1 MSHHHQD
8 APVTYPSYLRLAE
21 LLTLQ
26 HPRSSPEH
34 PDELLFIVVHQ
45 ASELWFKVLLHEL
58 DILIAR
64 MDGDDTLGALS
75 ATKRVNALVQI
86 ITNQLS
92 SLETLPPQRFA
103 EFRGYLGTSSG
114 SQSEQ
119 FRAIE
124 AKSGLRDAHFMQA
137 ISEHGEPPALVREAL
152 GRPTLQETFERMV
165 ERAGTS
171 LEAIYTDPEQSALFM
186 LGESLIEYEQ
196 GFAMWRFLHVQL
208 VERVIGPVTGGTG
221 GTLGA
226 KYLTRTVSQRFF
238 PSLWEVR
245 SKFYGSAESKCRC
258 TTSACSPAPGR
269 RSGRGTPRSAAA
281 GPRGSLMDRAST

>member
-1 MSHHHQD
+1 MEHHHGES
-8 APVTYPSYLRLAE
+8 PVNYSTYLRLTD
-21 LLTLQ
+21 LLGLQ
-26 HPRSSPEH
+26 RPRSAPEH

-64 MDGDDTLGALS
+64 MDGDDTLGALG

-86 ITNQLS
+86 ITYQLS

-124 AKSGLRDAHFMQA
+124 AKSGLRDPHFMQA
-137 ISEHGEPPALVREAL
+137 IAEHGQPPEPVRAALEK
-152 GRPTLQETFERMV
+152 PTLQDTFERMV
-165 ERAGTS
+165 ARAGTT
-171 LEAIYTDPEQSALFM
+171 LEDIYRNPTQTALFM
-186 LGESLIEYEQ
+186 VAEALIEYEQ

-208 VERVIGPVTGGTG
+208 VERVIGPGTGGTG

-226 KYLTRTVSQRFF
+226 KYLARTVSQRFF
-238 PSLWEVR
+238 PSLWAVR
-245 SKFYGSAESKCRC
+245 SKFYGAA
-258 TTSACSPAPGR
+258 TTP
-269 RSGRGTPRSAAA
+269 
-281 GPRGSLMDRAST
+281 